1 MVSRSLKVR
10 VITSLPSLSSPDPEN
25 IPSDDAVVNGKI
37 ILTLTKPKR
46 LKSIRISVVQRYD
59 LGFPDLQ

>member
-1 MVSRSLKVR
+1 MMSFLSF
-10 VITSLPSLSSPDPEN
+10 SSPDPEN

-46 LKSIRISVVQRYD
+46 LKAIRISVVQRYD